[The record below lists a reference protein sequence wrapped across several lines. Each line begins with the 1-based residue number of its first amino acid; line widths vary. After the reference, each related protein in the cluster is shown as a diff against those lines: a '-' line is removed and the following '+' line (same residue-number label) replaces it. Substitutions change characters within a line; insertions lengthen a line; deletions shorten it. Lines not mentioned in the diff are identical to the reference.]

1 MEITHIS
8 GITTLKH
15 FLKRYVLWTGKC
27 IIVRNTVVTGGK
39 KSTES
44 KVLSFVSKEKSSI
57 FGVWVKIISIV
68 EKRKIFYL
76 TNVLINRLYVTRP
89 SAGLKSYA
97 LMLLNSKP

>member
-27 IIVRNTVVTGGK
+27 IIARNTVVTEGK

-44 KVLSFVSKEKSSI
+44 KVLSFIFKDKSSV
-57 FGVWVKIISIV
+57 FGVWVKITSIV

-76 TNVLINRLYVTRP
+76 TDVLINRLHVTLLTI
-89 SAGLKSYA
+89 SWIKVLCSYA
-97 LMLLNSKP
+97 T